1 VIGVLASASL
11 YLAAAGLVVLGE
23 GNGKC
28 PGAASVSTRLAELL
42 GDEPGA
48 EAPDALVIDGA
59 PGALRV
65 RLLSAQGTLREE
77 KTLDL
82 EGTCDE
88 LADAVATVAVA
99 WRSQLQADD
108 VPPPVL
114 APVQQVY
121 AGPPPAPP
129 PSPPPVVEP
138 ELEISYGVGTI
149 SGDQRWAPGL
159 LLAAQAPF
167 RGGFSTAFTLSVP
180 APRAAQDLFGKDWR
194 WLELTAIF
202 APSYRVVTDNLLFD
216 SQLGLGAGLNITTS
230 ESLSAPDSY
239 HLAPPAL
246 VAGVRWTYRHSRNLP
261 WFGVTFSARALR
273 PLESPI
279 HNAAIT
285 SEPWWLGIA
294 LGGTLAFERT
304 R

>member
-1 VIGVLASASL
+1 MIGVLASASL

-23 GNGKC
+23 GTDKC
-28 PGAASVSTRLAELL
+28 PGAASVSTRLAQLL

-121 AGPPPAPP
+121 AGPPPASPPPP
-129 PSPPPVVEP
+129 PSLVQP

-149 SGDQRWAPGL
+149 SGTERWSPGL

-167 RGGFSTAFTLSVP
+167 RGGFSPALTFSVT
-180 APRAAQDLFGKDWR
+180 APRAAQDLSQKTWR
-194 WLELTAIF
+194 WMELSAVI
-202 APSYRVVTDNLLFD
+202 APSYRVVTENLLFD
-216 SQLGLGAGLNITTS
+216 SQLGMGVGVNVTTS

-239 HLAPPAL
+239 HLVPPAL
-246 VAGVRWTYRHSRNLP
+246 VAGVRWTYRHSSSLP
-261 WFGVTFSARALR
+261 WFGVTLSTRAVRSVEGPIRNADISA
-273 PLESPI
+273 
-279 HNAAIT
+279 
-285 SEPWWLGIA
+285 EPWWLGIA
-294 LGGTLAFERT
+294 LGGTLAFESIR
-304 R
+304 